1 MYIITKYHTQM
12 IGDIRQYDFH
22 DEEPL
27 KTRMTQ
33 AKEYFDEK
41 FSNIKAKVDT
51 TEISEIISDSTSE
64 IKETIIDNKPCLCN
78 LATKADVCSAKCA
91 IIKTV
96 NEDKDLII
104 KEIDEKFVDLN
115 EQIRENGGK

>member
-1 MYIITKYHTQM
+1 M

-33 AKEYFDEK
+33 AKEYFDDK

-51 TEISEIISDSTSE
+51 TEIREIVSDSTYE

-78 LATKADVCSAKCA
+78 IATKADVCCAKNA
-91 IIKTV
+91 IMRKV
-96 NEDKDLII
+96 DEDKNLII
-104 KEIDEKFVDLN
+104 KKIDEKFVDLN
-115 EQIRENGGK
+115 EQIRENGGE

>member
-1 MYIITKYHTQM
+1 M

-27 KTRMTQ
+27 KSRMAQ

-51 TEISEIISDSTSE
+51 TEIRGIVSDSTYE

-78 LATKADVCSAKCA
+78 LATKSDVCCAKNA
-91 IIKTV
+91 IMRRV
-96 NEDKDLII
+96 DEDKDLII

-115 EQIRENGGK
+115 EQIRENGGN